1 MASTGLL
8 RANSRA
14 RAALGSAGVAVLE
27 DACGAFDRILPHVQL
42 SAWRETDW
50 VSNGVAWDSPERT
63 KVRVTIAVGDR
74 EDEASRSLTAMV
86 ERRHISGATRHTR
99 DTIDSNK
106 FDLCKLIASRIS
118 EVVTRIRG
126 GLDTESLRAISKGLD
141 ESVVARH
148 VHNRYPLAV
157 SVADVL
163 DAFRTLAEQS
173 YENKALTFG
182 CLLDSKSS
190 VPSSSSA
197 FPSSFLSSKR
207 YKALSDGYRTAYQI
221 SKNGAVVD
229 FVDLESVER
238 RVTGQ
243 HYFPDW
249 SEPMAGAS
257 HSGKC
262 GIVLSRQGE
271 VLVFYDGTL
280 RFSYRHGR
288 WQYWNHGY
296 LVHLLRDLARAQHV
310 PVPHLGRVV
319 GKLYRAALDV
329 SFRRSGGSFL
339 ILRNRSSLRAVVR
352 EGDAIGDSKRGLSDS
367 EFDRVIRGTKV
378 DSLPRSVLVE
388 LASLD
393 GAVVLDNSGRI
404 VAFGSVLQPRRRG
417 RLHATEGSRT
427 KAAIGASN
435 YGLAIKVSSDGD
447 ITAYHRGKS
456 FVEV

>member
-1 MASTGLL
+1 MTSTGLL

-14 RAALGSAGVAVLE
+14 RAALGLAGVTVLE

-50 VSNGVAWDSPERT
+50 ASSGIAWDSPERT

-74 EDEASRSLTAMV
+74 QDEASRSLTAMV

-99 DTIDSNK
+99 DTIDSNE

-118 EVVTRIRG
+118 EVVTRMRG

-157 SVADVL
+157 SVADVF

-190 VPSSSSA
+190 VPSPSGA
-197 FPSSFLSSKR
+197 FPTNFLSSKR

-238 RVTGQ
+238 RATGQ

-249 SEPMAGAS
+249 SEPIAGAS

-280 RFSYRHGR
+280 RF
-288 WQYWNHGY
+288 Q
-296 LVHLLRDLARAQHV
+296 L
-310 PVPHLGRVV
+310 
-319 GKLYRAALDV
+319 
-329 SFRRSGGSFL
+329 
-339 ILRNRSSLRAVVR
+339 
-352 EGDAIGDSKRGLSDS
+352 
-367 EFDRVIRGTKV
+367 
-378 DSLPRSVLVE
+378 
-388 LASLD
+388 
-393 GAVVLDNSGRI
+393 
-404 VAFGSVLQPRRRG
+404 
-417 RLHATEGSRT
+417 
-427 KAAIGASN
+427 
-435 YGLAIKVSSDGD
+435 
-447 ITAYHRGKS
+447 
-456 FVEV
+456 